1 MSTVLRLLK
10 PYRIAMGVAMLLMLT
25 ELTVELLQPLFMA
38 KIIDDGILQNDLNQV
53 LYWGGILL
61 ALSFLSFVS
70 GIVNSFYSAHVS
82 QSFGFDIRSHL
93 FQKVQAFSFANF
105 NQYPTSSL
113 ITRLTNDVT
122 QVQNVTFMSLR
133 IMLRA
138 PLLII
143 GGLVMSFLVNVK
155 LALVLV
161 AITPFL
167 FIFLVWL
174 MKKGGQLFKLVQER
188 LDRVNGVMRENL
200 AGIRLIKA
208 FVRRNYEVERFDSA
222 TANLKDTT
230 VRALRIMEIT
240 VPLLLFVMN
249 LALILVIWL
258 GSRELIGGTIQV
270 GEVVAIVNYAT
281 RITAALSI
289 LSWIIMAFSRGK
301 ASAERIGDVL
311 DTTIDLVEEDDSN
324 VSYTIR
330 EGQVTFDR
338 VSFRYPSTSAA
349 VLNNI
354 SFDVKPHQTIA
365 ILGATGSGKTSLL
378 QLIPRLY
385 DTTEG
390 NVFIDGQPVR
400 KMKLENLRKN
410 IGLVPQEPLLF
421 TGTVKSNILWGKET
435 ASMEEVEE
443 AAMHAQIHETI
454 EKLPNKYETILGQKG
469 VNLSGGQKQR
479 LSIARAL
486 VRKPKILML
495 DDSTSALDLKTEK
508 KLLKALK
515 EYDCTTFIVTQKIT
529 TAKEADQII
538 LLENGKI
545 LASGSH
551 EHLLNAS
558 SLYQQIVESQFGE
571 EMLAHAQRAH

>member
-1 MSTVLRLLK
+1 
-10 PYRIAMGVAMLLMLT
+10 MGVALLLMLT

-365 ILGATGSGKTSLL
+365 ILGATGSGKTSML

-435 ASMEEVEE
+435 ASMEEVKE

-551 EHLLNAS
+551 EHLINAS